1 MKLKDVI
8 AGLPVLELR
17 ADPDT
22 EITAVECD
30 SRSVEPGSLFAA
42 IPGFTADG
50 HKYIPKAAANGC
62 AAVLCQTPPEID
74 VPYILVE
81 DSRLGDVGSGRC
93 RSGQEGD
100 AQDGGKLRKAVQKSA
115 QTKD

>member
-8 AGLPVLELR
+8 RDLPVLSLR
-17 ADPDT
+17 ADPET

-30 SRSVEPGSLFAA
+30 SRNVEPGALFAA

-62 AAVLCQTPPEID
+62 AAVLCQTPPEMD
-74 VPYILVE
+74 VPHILVE
-81 DSRLGDVGSGRC
+81 DSRLC
-93 RSGQEGD
+93 L
-100 AQDGGKLRKAVQKSA
+100 ALAA
-115 QTKD
+115 CNF